1 MQKLFF
7 ILKKEILLLFRDIP
21 GLVILFMMP
30 VLLIFVVTL
39 AQDNALKSQTSKTRI
54 IYADASNSTF
64 SKKLLAN
71 LDSSGIFEPVK
82 SFGEKP
88 VTATS
93 ARTLIGSGEYKF
105 GVVVGPGDSS
115 IILLLDPT
123 LQESYR
129 RSVGNALTYIIKG
142 THTRE
147 AMSGILATLP
157 GNMRPVIDG
166 MIARSLQ
173 TIPPIVET
181 FATKELSS
189 IQPNVIQNNVPGF
202 ILFAMFFIVIPLAG
216 SLITEKNEGS
226 FLRLRSLPVS
236 LSLILGGKALTY
248 IVVCLVQFLLMMVI
262 GTWVFP
268 TFFGLPQLQ
277 TGHQYLA
284 IAVATIAA
292 AMAAIGFGC
301 MVGAA
306 ASTHGQA
313 ALFGS
318 VIVVLLGVISGTFL
332 PIHIMPAY
340 IRFISHFSPIRWGID
355 NYLNLFIREG
365 NLVSILPGT
374 FMLILFFGFAMTV
387 SLVTFAK
394 RQ

>member
-1 MQKLFF
+1 MQKLLF
-7 ILKKEILLLFRDIP
+7 ILKKEFLLLFRDIP

-39 AQDNALKSQTSKTRI
+39 AQENALKSQNSKTKV
-54 IYADASNSTF
+54 IYASESNGSF
-64 SKKLLAN
+64 SEKLLAN
-71 LDSSGIFEPVK
+71 LDSSGIFEPVR
-82 SFGEKP
+82 SIREKP
-88 VTATS
+88 VTAS
-93 ARTLIGSGEYKF
+93 LARTLIGSGEYKF
-105 GVVVGPGDSS
+105 GVVIGPGDSS
-115 IILLLDPT
+115 ITLLLDPT

-129 RSVGNALTYIIKG
+129 RSVSNALTYIIKG
-142 THTRE
+142 TQTRE
-147 AMSGILATLP
+147 AMNGILAAMP
-157 GNMRPVIDG
+157 GNMRPVIEG
-166 MIARSLQ
+166 MIARSMQKL
-173 TIPPIVET
+173 PPVVET
-181 FATKELSS
+181 YATKDLST

-226 FLRLRSLPVS
+226 FQRLRSLPVG

-248 IVVCLVQFLLMMVI
+248 IVVCLLQFLLMMVI

-284 IAVATIAA
+284 IAVATVAA
-292 AMAAIGFGC
+292 SMAAIGFGC

-318 VIVVLLGVISGTFL
+318 VFVVLLGVISGTFM
-332 PIHIMPAY
+332 PIHIMPGF
-340 IRFISHFSPIRWGID
+340 IQFISHFSPIRWGID

-374 FMLILFFGFAMTV
+374 ILLILFFGFAMTV